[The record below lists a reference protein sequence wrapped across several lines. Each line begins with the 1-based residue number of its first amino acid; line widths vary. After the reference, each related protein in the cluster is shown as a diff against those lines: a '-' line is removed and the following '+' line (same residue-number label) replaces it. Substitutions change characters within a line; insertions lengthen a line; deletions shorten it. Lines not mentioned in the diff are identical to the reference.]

1 MDPMDSHIENQRSNS
16 IGGKFIPLEIEVSTS
31 KPRVFLTNSLP
42 STYSILKYKVSLVQ
56 QGNFYVMLYEN
67 AHAKSVKQN
76 FASTLNSVFTLMLY
90 IQGQSMTLQI
100 FLQLR
105 IVNDLHILHYV
116 ATD

>member
-1 MDPMDSHIENQRSNS
+1 
-16 IGGKFIPLEIEVSTS
+16 
-31 KPRVFLTNSLP
+31 
-42 STYSILKYKVSLVQ
+42 
-56 QGNFYVMLYEN
+56 MLYEN
-67 AHAKSVKQN
+67 AHPKSVKQN
-76 FASTLNSVFTLMLY
+76 FASTLNGVFTLMLY